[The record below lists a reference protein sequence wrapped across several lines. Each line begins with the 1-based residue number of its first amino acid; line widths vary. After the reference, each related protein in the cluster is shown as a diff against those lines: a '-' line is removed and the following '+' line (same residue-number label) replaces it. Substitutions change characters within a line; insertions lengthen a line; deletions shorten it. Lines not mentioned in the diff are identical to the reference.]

1 MIQKR
6 GRRYRVQVKHR
17 GIVVADRSF
26 ERRSD
31 ALVWEREQK
40 QLILMGDFVP
50 PSAGRVTVAQLAK
63 TYLEARRDQV
73 SVRAWESD
81 ESALVYAALTA
92 SSIQAGVIIA
102 SLQHRRLRAL
112 ACDLFNSVQ
121 CGRYVLVG

>member
-40 QLILMGDFVP
+40 QLM
-50 PSAGRVTVAQLAK
+50 
-63 TYLEARRDQV
+63 
-73 SVRAWESD
+73 ES
-81 ESALVYAALTA
+81 L
-92 SSIQAGVIIA
+92 
-102 SLQHRRLRAL
+102 
-112 ACDLFNSVQ
+112 NSVHGALHTAARQ
-121 CGRYVLVG
+121 YSEVEAANSRLFAP